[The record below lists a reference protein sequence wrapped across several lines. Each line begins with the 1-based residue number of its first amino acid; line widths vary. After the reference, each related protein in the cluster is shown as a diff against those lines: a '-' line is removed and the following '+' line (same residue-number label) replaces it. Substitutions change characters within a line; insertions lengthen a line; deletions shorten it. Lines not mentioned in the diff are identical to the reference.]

1 MQPNRV
7 ATPCTVYR
15 LGLVEYQE
23 AWAEQRRLVAACRED
38 GQGHLLLLEHPP
50 TYTFGARGKREHLLL
65 TEKALAELGVSVHRV
80 DRGGDV
86 TFHGPGQLVGYPI
99 LDLRRWSQGPLWY
112 VRSLEAM
119 LIDALS
125 TFDIKAVR
133 VPGRTGVWVGE
144 AKIAAIGVRVSRGV
158 TSHGF
163 ALNVDPDLDYFAKI
177 IPCGLPD
184 ADVTS
189 MAEVL
194 RDAGRGDHPAALGVT
209 TKQTPKMAAVMDAVV
224 AAFARAFPVECSA
237 AEHGSGL
244 SGAVEASR
252 SVAAAG

>member
-1 MQPNRV
+1 MAGMVRLLRAGHVEYRAAAQWQRDTAASVRSGGEEAV
-7 ATPCTVYR
+7 ALLQHPPVYT
-15 LGLVEYQE
+15 LGRRGGREHVLRSAEELAARGAELVE
-23 AWAEQRRLVAACRED
+23 
-38 GQGHLLLLEHPP
+38 
-50 TYTFGARGKREHLLL
+50 
-65 TEKALAELGVSVHRV
+65 S

-125 TFDIKAVR
+125 AFDIKAVR

-163 ALNVDPDLDYFAKI
+163 ALNVDPDLDYFSKI

-184 ADVTS
+184 AAVTS
-189 MAEVL
+189 MAEML
-194 RDAGRGDHPAALGVT
+194 QTGGRGDAPTRLRTPAQ
-209 TKQTPKMAAVMDAVV
+209 QTPKMGAVMDAVV

-244 SGAVEASR
+244 PGAAEESR
-252 SVAAAG
+252 RVAASG